1 MVTSLF
7 TAYDGFVRIDEMAQD
22 EAFRLANSA
31 IDYSNMQRR
40 QTTSTMETHS
50 PTSWRTTISTPMD

>member
-7 TAYDGFVRIDEMAQD
+7 TAYDGLVSTDERIQGDT
-22 EAFRLANSA
+22 FRLANSA
-31 IDYSNMQRR
+31 IDYSHRQRR
-40 QTTSTMETHS
+40 QTTSTMEMHS